1 MPSAPEVNVPAPEIR
16 FFRDRRGHNV
26 AYARHGNGPFVIC
39 PAWWVSHV
47 EQDWTHPA
55 FRSFFTR
62 LGEGLTLV
70 RYDRPGVGLSDRDV
84 PARSQ
89 ADEVDL
95 LDDLVAELDATT
107 YGFFATSCGAP
118 VALTHAARHPDRV
131 DRICLYGAYAE
142 GRAICTAEVQ
152 NAILATVK
160 AHWGLGSR
168 AMADVFLPDA
178 SRELIDAFARYQRDS
193 ASVDVAV
200 QLLALT
206 YAMDA
211 RDVLGQVAAETL
223 ILHRRGDRAIPYESA
238 RTLAAGIKGAR
249 LVTLEGRTHPAW
261 VDGDE
266 IARMANNFLRG
277 LDAEAAE
284 TPGAVTDV
292 CQLDRDNRCL
302 IAEGERI
309 ELTPLQFAVLVELT
323 AAEQQVVTRDVLL
336 EKVWKQPF
344 EGSNRIDS
352 LIRGLRRKLGPYAP
366 SIETVIGHGYR
377 FTGWTKR

>member
-1 MPSAPEVNVPAPEIR
+1 MPSAPEGNVPAPEIR

-26 AYARHGNGPFVIC
+26 AYARHGAGPLVIC

-47 EQDWTHPA
+47 EQDWTHDA
-55 FRSFFTR
+55 FRSFFSR

-70 RYDRPGVGLSDRDV
+70 RYDRPGVGLSDREV
-84 PARSQ
+84 SARSQ
-89 ADEVDL
+89 ADEVEL
-95 LDDLVAELDATT
+95 LDDLVAELGVPT
-107 YGFFATSCGAP
+107 YGFFAMSCGAP

-142 GRAICTAEVQ
+142 GRAICAAEVQ

-178 SRELIDAFARYQRDS
+178 SRELIDIFARYQRDA

-200 QLLALT
+200 QLLELT

-238 RTLAAGIKGAR
+238 RTLAAGIEGAR

-266 IARMANNFLRG
+266 IARMANRFLRG
-277 LDAEAAE
+277 LDTDVADAPE
-284 TPGAVTDV
+284 AVTDA
-292 CQLDRDNRCL
+292 CRLDRDNRCL

-309 ELTPLQFAVLVELT
+309 DLTPLQFAVLAELT
-323 AAEQQVVTRDVLL
+323 AAENQVVTRDQLL

-377 FTGWTKR
+377 FAGWTKQ

>member
-1 MPSAPEVNVPAPEIR
+1 MPSAPEGNVPAPDIR
-16 FFRDRRGHNV
+16 FFRDRQGHNV
-26 AYARHGNGPFVIC
+26 AYARHGDGPVVIC

-55 FRSFFTR
+55 FRSFFSR
-62 LGEGLTLV
+62 LGDGLTLV

-95 LDDLVAELDATT
+95 LDDLVGELGVPG
-107 YGFFATSCGAP
+107 YGFFAMSCGAP

-142 GRAICTAEVQ
+142 GRAICAPEVQ
-152 NAILATVK
+152 NAILAVVK

-178 SRELIDAFARYQRDS
+178 SRELIDIFARYQRDA

-200 QLLALT
+200 QLLELT

-238 RTLAAGIKGAR
+238 RTLAADINGAR

-277 LDAEAAE
+277 LDTAVAE
-284 TPGAVTDV
+284 TPCAPADA
-292 CQLDRDNRCL
+292 CRLDHANRCL
-302 IAEGERI
+302 IAGGDRI
-309 ELTPLQFAVLVELT
+309 DLTPLQFAVLVELT
-323 AAEQQVVTRDVLL
+323 AAENQVVTRDRLL
-336 EKVWKQPF
+336 ENVWKQPF

-352 LIRGLRRKLGPYAP
+352 LIRGLRRKLGDYAP
-366 SIETVIGHGYR
+366 AIETVTGHGYR
-377 FTGWTKR
+377 FRGWTKQ